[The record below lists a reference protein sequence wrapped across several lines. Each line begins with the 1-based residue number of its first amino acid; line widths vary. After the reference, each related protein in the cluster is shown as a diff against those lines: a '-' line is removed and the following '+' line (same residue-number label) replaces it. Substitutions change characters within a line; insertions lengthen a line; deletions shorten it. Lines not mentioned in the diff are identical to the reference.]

1 MSYTDVRFP
10 RHSGYMYVNR
20 VLIKDSWKACKACL
34 YIGDMTLF
42 DRDELRLMSQK
53 EILEFRVELQAGL
66 KELDSYIDKREKTG
80 IFSASEAQPT
90 PSQPSPAPREP

>member
-1 MSYTDVRFP
+1 MENNKVR
-10 RHSGYMYVNR
+10 
-20 VLIKDSWKACKACL
+20 
-34 YIGDMTLF
+34 IGVIGAGIQGVCSALFLQKKGFQVTLF

-66 KELDSYIDKREKTG
+66 KELDSYIDKREKTV